1 MRKVTS
7 CGDRHSPLPPS
18 LLHPRRSQSHKGEAA
33 DSGAG
38 GKTPPAAPA
47 RGIDAALGTSLGAAP
62 QAALGAL
69 SKESLDTKEKLQVH
83 GPLGQGKG
91 TRFWSLL
98 EWVGWGGNPG
108 QAAGLGGQHESWTQG
123 FLFSGM
129 ESSKLKT
136 CRGIRKRERRTCL
149 SCTTTVY
156 KHTGERE
163 GRANARRKA
172 VQLKNKII

>member
-18 LLHPRRSQSHKGEAA
+18 PLHSKRSQSRKGAAA

-38 GKTPPAAPA
+38 
-47 RGIDAALGTSLGAAP
+47 
-62 QAALGAL
+62 AALGAL

-91 TRFWSLL
+91 TTFWSR
-98 EWVGWGGNPG
+98 GNRWGGNPG
-108 QAAGLGGQHESWTQG
+108 QAAGLGGQQESWPQG
-123 FLFSGM
+123 FTFSGM
-129 ESSKLKT
+129 KSSKLKT
-136 CRGIRKRERRTCL
+136 SRGIRKRKRRTCL
-149 SCTTTVY
+149 SCTTAVH

-172 VQLKNKII
+172 VQLKNKNI

>member
-18 LLHPRRSQSHKGEAA
+18 LLHPRRSQSHKGAAA
-33 DSGAG
+33 DSGARG
-38 GKTPPAAPA
+38 ETPRTAPTC
-47 RGIDAALGTSLGAAP
+47 GIDAALGTSLSAAP

-69 SKESLDTKEKLQVH
+69 SKDSLDTKEKLQVH

-91 TRFWSLL
+91 TTFWSHRSR
-98 EWVGWGGNPG
+98 WGGNPW
-108 QAAGLGGQHESWTQG
+108 QAAGLGGQQESWPQG
-123 FLFSGM
+123 FPFSGM
-129 ESSKLKT
+129 KSSKLKT

-149 SCTTTVY
+149 SCTTTVH

-172 VQLKNKII
+172 VQLKNKNI